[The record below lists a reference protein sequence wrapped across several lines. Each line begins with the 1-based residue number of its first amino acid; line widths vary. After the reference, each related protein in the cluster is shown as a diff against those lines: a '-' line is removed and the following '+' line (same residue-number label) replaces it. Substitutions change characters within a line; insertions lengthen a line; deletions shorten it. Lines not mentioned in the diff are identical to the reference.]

1 VYLTLI
7 LGAAERWL
15 WGAVYAAQVLLLL
28 RLYREGLHRRY
39 RFFAGYLAAQVA
51 EASVL
56 LLLRQGTTAYG
67 VAYVAFAPV
76 IGLCT
81 VLAALEVYD
90 LVLRDYPGIRTLGRW
105 AVSGGL
111 VAALAIAG
119 LTLAPDLSNPAEAY
133 PLMRSFH
140 VFQRA
145 LYSALLLFVV
155 FISAFLVWFPVPLTR
170 NAVLHT
176 IVFTVSFA
184 GKSVALLLR
193 NVGGV
198 EFRLISSTLNLAIAA
213 CCLAAWTLFLTQRGE
228 QQTVVFGHRW
238 RPEDSDRLVK
248 QLDSINA
255 TLLRS
260 ARRR

>member
-1 VYLTLI
+1 MYLTLI
-7 LGAAERWL
+7 LGAAERGL
-15 WGAVYAAQVLLLL
+15 WGVVYAAQVILLL
-28 RLYREGLHRRY
+28 RLRQQGLHRRY
-39 RFFAGYLAAQVA
+39 RFFAWYLAAQIA
-51 EASVL
+51 EASTL

-67 VAYVAFAPV
+67 SAYAAFVPV
-76 IGLCT
+76 LGLC
-81 VLAALEVYD
+81 AAMATLEVYD

-105 AVSGGL
+105 AVLGGL
-111 VAALAIAG
+111 TAALVIAG
-119 LTLAPDLSNPAEAY
+119 LTLAPDLSNAAEVY

-145 LYSALLLFVV
+145 LYSALLLFVL

-176 IVFTVSFA
+176 IVFTVGFA
-184 GKSVALLLR
+184 GKSLALLLR

-198 EFRLISSTLNLAIAA
+198 ELRLISSTLNLAIAA
-213 CCLAAWTLFLTQRGE
+213 ACLAAWTLFLTRRGE

-238 RPEDSDRLVK
+238 QPGDSDRLVK
-248 QLDSINA
+248 QLDALNT